1 MHSILQ
7 GKAKSPSGQ
16 SDRGTVLP
24 KFGDGVLVLS
34 RHQRGAT
41 VSTQLSISRC
51 ANLQRMK
58 RRWKRKQKLEANDT
72 ETKLI
77 IKEGGG
83 KNPS

>member
-1 MHSILQ
+1 MRP
-7 GKAKSPSGQ
+7 SP
-16 SDRGTVLP
+16 P
-24 KFGDGVLVLS
+24 NF
-34 RHQRGAT
+34 
-41 VSTQLSISRC
+41 SISRC

-83 KNPS
+83 KKSFLTSAGNQQKP